1 MNIKTFKKSLEQ
13 SIEAKK
19 SLLNKTNLIKNVI
32 DKLTATLKKGNK
44 ILLCGN
50 GGSAADAQHLAA
62 EFLIRLKPK
71 VNRKPFPVL
80 TLATDTS
87 TITACGN
94 DYSFDE
100 IFKRNFEA
108 FYNKGDALIVISTSG
123 NSNNILK
130 ILKYAK
136 SKRALSIGFL
146 GRNGGKAKKLCTYPI
161 VVESNKVARIQETH
175 IFLGHCIFESVEN
188 NLINRNK

>member
-1 MNIKTFKKSLEQ
+1 MIHIKTFNKSLRQ
-13 SIEAKK
+13 SIKAKK
-19 SLLNKTNLIKNVI
+19 SLLKEINVI
-32 DKLTATLKKGNK
+32 KIVIEKLTTTIKKGNK

-71 VNRKPFPVL
+71 VNRRPFPVL

-100 IFKRNFEA
+100 IFKRNYEA
-108 FYNKGDALIVISTSG
+108 L
-123 NSNNILK
+123 
-130 ILKYAK
+130 
-136 SKRALSIGFL
+136 
-146 GRNGGKAKKLCTYPI
+146 
-161 VVESNKVARIQETH
+161 
-175 IFLGHCIFESVEN
+175 
-188 NLINRNK
+188 